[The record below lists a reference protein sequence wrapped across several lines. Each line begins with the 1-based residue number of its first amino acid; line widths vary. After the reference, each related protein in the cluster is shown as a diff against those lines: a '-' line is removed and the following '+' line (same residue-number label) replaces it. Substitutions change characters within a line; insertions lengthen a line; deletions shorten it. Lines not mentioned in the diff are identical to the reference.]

1 MRERNERE
9 GDPLSTRESKVA
21 SYGSLKRLPA
31 LEVTTQPLSAKKQ
44 LYSSSG
50 LLITWCG
57 VVSLALFAASSF
69 TAVSDSR
76 LRGMKEVSSTPFKP
90 VTHPLQPSK
99 LLKNW
104 EAPLPTGGWW
114 TNAVLETP
122 EGETGPI
129 HPLPYA
135 VKTAAAGLTVS
146 YSVDRR
152 NVGTTALSD
161 VFATDI
167 VFRASG
173 SFTSRQVES
182 STPLSMTYSYS
193 ASRGSGGMMKA
204 ILVRGA
210 PFITCEYSSLWPV
223 LDASTWGIFSVVA
236 GRGQADGRSLTSAA
250 ESSSCASNA
259 ACGSLG
265 LTGNCCPT
273 DEGVLLGCC
282 SSSDSGIASSGD
294 DTSGGNGGDDVPTTP
309 SSFSHS
315 SVTGSE
321 FLVELRNGQR
331 WAVYTS
337 ADADVTLNWDANSI
351 WLDGAPDSQQE
362 SGAATKPPSRMV
374 IRLARVL
381 SQPAEEVLRKYS
393 QVYPTG
399 GTLSWEKRSSNQSSW
414 ALLKFNWQVASMRGD
429 KGASSEGGDLIM
441 MPLPHHLHAMQ
452 RLEDSSAPVVVDDLS
467 FVCTKGSAGKVVVG
481 TEWQLRYDLTRI
493 GFLAPDPIDESL
505 AADTNERY
513 PYGGAASESPSST
526 SAEDDGTADAE
537 TDDNGSDGSSG
548 DDGADDNGNGNDD
561 NTSSSADCTKYPACA
576 ALGLTGVC
584 CPTISNGDLDCC
596 VSGRRLDSGGA
607 SSSAVI
613 LAIASED
620 VDLLPPAASDPC
632 ELAKHKIKFSPSS
645 YTAHFRMVRAHRW
658 LRKASSSP
666 RYGCTDCR
674 SNRKLRA

>member
-9 GDPLSTRESKVA
+9 GDPRSTRELKAA

-44 LYSSSG
+44 PYSSSG

-204 ILVRGA
+204 ILLRGA
-210 PFITCEYSSLWPV
+210 PVITCEYSSLWPV
-223 LDASTWGIFSVVA
+223 LDASTGGIFSVVA

-265 LTGNCCPT
+265 LMGNCCPT

-282 SSSDSGIASSGD
+282 SSSDSGSASSGD

-315 SVTGSE
+315 FSHHHAPP
-321 FLVELRNGQR
+321 LVHCRRGMPR
-331 WAVYTS
+331 RRPSCARGAY
-337 ADADVTLNWDANSI
+337 DARTTTIQV
-351 WLDGAPDSQQE
+351 WLV
-362 SGAATKPPSRMV
+362 SRV
-374 IRLARVL
+374 
-381 SQPAEEVLRKYS
+381 
-393 QVYPTG
+393 G
-399 GTLSWEKRSSNQSSW
+399 GTR
-414 ALLKFNWQVASMRGD
+414 RGD
-429 KGASSEGGDLIM
+429 
-441 MPLPHHLHAMQ
+441 Q
-452 RLEDSSAPVVVDDLS
+452 RVP
-467 FVCTKGSAGKVVVG
+467 GSRIHREFQYISILVRRV
-481 TEWQLRYDLTRI
+481 RTR
-493 GFLAPDPIDESL
+493 
-505 AADTNERY
+505 N
-513 PYGGAASESPSST
+513 SESS
-526 SAEDDGTADAE
+526 
-537 TDDNGSDGSSG
+537 
-548 DDGADDNGNGNDD
+548 
-561 NTSSSADCTKYPACA
+561 
-576 ALGLTGVC
+576 
-584 CPTISNGDLDCC
+584 
-596 VSGRRLDSGGA
+596 VSVA
-607 SSSAVI
+607 
-613 LAIASED
+613 
-620 VDLLPPAASDPC
+620 
-632 ELAKHKIKFSPSS
+632 
-645 YTAHFRMVRAHRW
+645 TRA
-658 LRKASSSP
+658 P
-666 RYGCTDCR
+666 
-674 SNRKLRA
+674 